1 LKSSTHIGKAAA
13 VQVITTATGPIQLEI
28 LNDTSIIYD
37 KSLLY
42 KIYSRADI
50 TTLKSIPKGLR
61 RFIFMEAANLY
72 RNSNNNVLH
81 VQPHVELL
89 IFSKIVLA
97 IMTSAESKN
106 IRKKKRRK
114 AQFNFT
120 KDRLDKWLLGG
131 EVRDNLIFSV
141 L

>member
-1 LKSSTHIGKAAA
+1 
-13 VQVITTATGPIQLEI
+13 
-28 LNDTSIIYD
+28 
-37 KSLLY
+37 
-42 KIYSRADI
+42 
-50 TTLKSIPKGLR
+50 
-61 RFIFMEAANLY
+61 
-72 RNSNNNVLH
+72 
-81 VQPHVELL
+81 
-89 IFSKIVLA
+89 
-97 IMTSAESKN
+97 MTSAESKN